1 LLISGRRIGP
11 EQPLINILEF
21 GDYQCPACGF
31 FEKSVRAFRAQH
43 PSEVALVFRNWPLP
57 YHPFAYPAARAAECA
72 GNQGRFTEFHD
83 WLYSH
88 QDSLGSISF
97 DSLAQRLGVNDLAL
111 FHACN
116 AAQSVSRI
124 DADSAVAHILGSS
137 GTPTV
142 VINGRRWLVAPTLDR
157 LEALLKTARKHGESY
172 R

>member
-1 LLISGRRIGP
+1 MSLGTISALLAVSS
-11 EQPLINILEF
+11 
-21 GDYQCPACGF
+21 
-31 FEKSVRAFRAQH
+31 KSVRAFRAQH